1 MQNHAQGLARQMG
14 IFISETYLT
23 VLLGLILLLLSS
35 PARGQVSTA
44 SVNGVIRDQAGAV
57 IPGASILL
65 RSVETSVEHSSV
77 SNNAG
82 EYVILNITPGR
93 YTIQTSARGFTPQK
107 SDEFVLAVNQIA
119 TFDFSLKVGSET
131 QVVAVNATAAQLDV
145 TSATLG
151 TVIETKQVND
161 LPLDGRNFTSLLSLT
176 PGVVPIMVGQ
186 NAGMQNNGG
195 FGAAVAIG
203 SDYTF
208 PAINGQT
215 GRSNFFLMDG
225 LFNYGTIES
234 TYAVAPIIDAIQ
246 EMKVVSH
253 TDNAEFGGVL
263 GGVVNVVTKSGTN
276 DIHGSAWEYVRN
288 TVFDARG
295 FFLPTTSPKPFYH
308 QNQFGGS
315 VGGPVV
321 IPKLYHGRNKTFFFG
336 AYQGY
341 RYSTPS
347 NSELLVPTDAELA
360 GNEADNAQNP
370 AYNPFTTTC
379 IATTNPPNPCGT
391 FTRAPF
397 PGNQIPANL
406 INPAMVAWA
415 QFVFP
420 KAGPCLV
427 PLTSTGYCSANAL
440 DTTPTTQVQNEF
452 NVRGDQNFGSKDSA
466 WFRYSFINSTV
477 NQSGGLPGLLTHHII
492 DARDWGGSYVHIFS
506 PNAHWAGTI
515 YAGDRRR

>member
-1 MQNHAQGLARQMG
+1 MEAHTEGRALPTERRIPG
-14 IFISETYLT
+14 IPGAAMLC
-23 VLLGLILLLLSS
+23 LPLLLFAGS
-35 PARGQVSTA
+35 AIAQVSTA
-44 SVNGVIRDQAGAV
+44 SVNGVVRDPQGAV
-57 IPGASILL
+57 IPGATIVL
-65 RSVETSVEHSSV
+65 RSVETSVEHQSV
-77 SNNAG
+77 SNG
-82 EYVILNITPGR
+82 SGTYVLLNITPGR
-93 YTIQTSARGFTPQK
+93 YTIQANAKGFNPQK
-107 SDEFVLAVNQIA
+107 TDEFVLAVDQTA

-131 QVVAVNATAAQLDV
+131 QVVSVGATEAQLDV
-145 TSATLG
+145 TGATLG

-215 GRSNFFLMDG
+215 GRSNFFLADG

-253 TDNAEFGGVL
+253 TDDAEYGGVL

-276 DIHGSAWEYVRN
+276 ELHGGAWEYIRN
-288 TVFDARG
+288 TAFDADN
-295 FFLPTTSPKPFYH
+295 FFLPVGTPKPFYH
-308 QNQFGGS
+308 QNQFGASG
-315 VGGPVV
+315 GGPVV
-321 IPKLYHGRNKTFFFG
+321 IPRLYNGKNKSFFFG

-347 NSELLVPTDAELA
+347 NSELLVPTAAELG
-360 GNEADNAQNP
+360 GNEADNQQQQ
-370 AYNPFTTTC
+370 AYDPFSTTC
-379 IATTNPPNPCGT
+379 VATTNPPNACGT
-391 FTRAPF
+391 FSRTPF
-397 PGNQIPANL
+397 SGNQIPSNR
-406 INPAMVAWA
+406 INQAMVAWA
-415 QFVFP
+415 KFVFP
-420 KAGPCLV
+420 TAGPCLN
-427 PLTSTGYCSANAL
+427 LESSGYCSANAL

-452 NVRGDQNFGSKDSA
+452 DVRGDQTFGRKDSA

-477 NQSGGLPGLLTHHII
+477 DQSGGFPGLPEHHTI
-492 DARDWGGSYVHIFS
+492 DARD
-506 PNAHWAGTI
+506 
-515 YAGDRRR
+515 